1 MSGHQCTENPPDLDP
16 TSGSGHVE
24 KLGNLDTYVCGST
37 HSKLAVLLVPH
48 VFGYETPN
56 LRKLADKV
64 AEAGFYAVVPDFFH
78 GDPYNPENQDRPFP
92 IWMKDHE
99 LEKGFE
105 ESKPIVEA
113 LKNKGITSIGAAGFC
128 WGAKVAV
135 ELAKE
140 KLVDATVLLHPARV
154 TVDDIKEVN
163 LPIAVLGAEIDQVSP
178 PELVRQFEDI
188 LASKPQVKSFVKIF
202 PRCKHGW
209 TVRYNE
215 NDPSE
220 VEAAM
225 EAHKDMLA
233 WLIDYVK

>member
-1 MSGHQCTENPPDLDP
+1 MSGHQCTENPPHLDP
-16 TSGSGHVE
+16 NSGSGHVE
-24 KLGNLDTYVCGST
+24 KLGNLDTYVSGST
-37 HSKLAVLLVPH
+37 HSKLAVLLVSH

-78 GDPYNPENQDRPFP
+78 GDPYNPEDKDRPLL
-92 IWMKDHE
+92 IWAKDHGQ
-99 LEKGFE
+99 EKGFE
-105 ESKPIVEA
+105 DSKPILEA
-113 LKNKGITSIGAAGFC
+113 LKNKGIANIGAAGFC

-135 ELAKE
+135 ELAKQ
-140 KLVDATVLLHPARV
+140 KLVDATVLLHPSRV

-163 LPIAVLGAEIDQVSP
+163 IPIAVLGAELDQVSP

-188 LASKPQVKSFVKIF
+188 LASKPEVKSFVKIF
-202 PRCKHGW
+202 PSVKHGW

-220 VEAAM
+220 VEAAE

>member
-1 MSGHQCTENPPDLDP
+1 MSGHQCTENPPHLDP
-16 TSGSGHVE
+16 NSGSGHVE
-24 KLGNLDTYVCGST
+24 KLGNLDTYVSGST
-37 HSKLAVLLVPH
+37 HSKLGVLLVSH

-78 GDPYNPENQDRPFP
+78 GDPYNPENKDRPLL
-92 IWMKDHE
+92 IWAKDHGQ
-99 LEKGFE
+99 EKGFE
-105 ESKPIVEA
+105 DSKPIVEA

-135 ELAKE
+135 ELAKQ
-140 KLVDATVLLHPARV
+140 KLVDATVLLHPSRV

-163 LPIAVLGAEIDQVSP
+163 IPIAVLGAEIDQVSP

-188 LASKPQVKSFVKIF
+188 LASKPEVKSFVKIF
-202 PRCKHGW
+202 PRVKHGW

-220 VEAAM
+220 VEAAE

>member
-1 MSGHQCTENPPDLDP
+1 MSGHQCTENPPHLDP
-16 TSGSGHVE
+16 NSGSGHVE
-24 KLGNLDTYVCGST
+24 KLGNLDTYVSGST
-37 HSKLAVLLVPH
+37 HSKLAVLLVSH

-78 GDPYNPENQDRPFP
+78 GDPYNPEDKDRPLL
-92 IWMKDHE
+92 IWAKDHGQ
-99 LEKGFE
+99 EKGFE
-105 ESKPIVEA
+105 DSKPIVEA

-135 ELAKE
+135 ELAKQ
-140 KLVDATVLLHPARV
+140 KLVDATVLLHPSRV

-163 LPIAVLGAEIDQVSP
+163 IPIAVLGAELDQVSP

-188 LASKPQVKSFVKIF
+188 LASKPEVKSFVKIF
-202 PRCKHGW
+202 PSVKHGW

-220 VEAAM
+220 VEAAE